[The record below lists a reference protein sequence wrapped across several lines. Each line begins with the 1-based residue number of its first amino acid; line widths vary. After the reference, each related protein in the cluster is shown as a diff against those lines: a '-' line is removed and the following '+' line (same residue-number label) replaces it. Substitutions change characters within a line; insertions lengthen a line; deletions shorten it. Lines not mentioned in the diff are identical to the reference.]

1 MNLELLK
8 NHSPKQLL
16 IFKNAHIIDPAQGI
30 DSIGTLL
37 VQDKKI
43 LAIELGQNYESMQN
57 DAIVIDVSN
66 KLICPGIVNLQN
78 YIPKLT
84 KESVKELGNEAAAAG
99 ITSLLIMPTAP
110 QIIDNVILLEWLNY
124 TAEQYS
130 AVNLLP
136 AAALTK
142 EAKSELMNDYG
153 LLKNAGAIALSDG
166 QNTIGNSAIMRQL
179 MLYARD
185 FNLPIL
191 HQPQDKN
198 LALHNGAPFEAAE
211 GQLASWLGLTT
222 SPKEAE
228 IIGLERDL
236 RLASMTQTRYHAM
249 NISCNASCKALE
261 RAKSDNQNI
270 SAAASIAHLSFNQ
283 NDIGNFS
290 TNYKYHP
297 PLRAEEERQA
307 LVASLNNGTIDAIS
321 CAPNKLSKYS
331 SPEIF
336 SHAPFASMNLQSLL
350 PLSLRL
356 YHAEALPLSTIIA
369 ALTCN
374 PAKILGI
381 NAGTLRREHSADFLI
396 VDLYE
401 PWQIEGRAVQ
411 GKVQASF
418 VNGKLI
424 FA

>member
-1 MNLELLK
+1 MKLELLK

-16 IFKNAHIIDPAQGI
+16 LFKNAHIVDPAQGI
-30 DSIGTLL
+30 DAIGTLL
-37 VQDKKI
+37 VKDGKI
-43 LAIELGQNYESMQN
+43 LDIELGHISESIDN
-57 DAIVIDVSN
+57 DAIIIDASN
-66 KLICPGIVNLQN
+66 KLICPGIINLQT
-78 YIPKLT
+78 YLPKLT
-84 KESVKELGNEAAAAG
+84 KEAVADLGSEAAAAG
-99 ITSLLIMPTAP
+99 ITSLLIMPHAP
-110 QIIDNVILLEWLNY
+110 QIIDDVILLEWLNY
-124 TAEQYS
+124 TAKQYS
-130 AVNLLP
+130 VVNLLP

-142 EAKSELMNDYG
+142 KAKSELMNDYG

-166 QNTIGNSAIMRQL
+166 ANTVDNSAIMRQL

-198 LALHNGAPFEAAE
+198 LALHNDRPFDAAE

-236 RLASMTQTRYHAM
+236 RLAAMTKARYHAM
-249 NISCNASCKALE
+249 NISCGESCEALK

-270 SAAASIAHLSFNQ
+270 SAATSIAHLSFNQ

-290 TNYKYHP
+290 TDYKYHP
-297 PLRAEEERQA
+297 PLRAEEDREA
-307 LVASLNNGTIDAIS
+307 LVSALSDGTIDTIV
-321 CAPNKLSKYS
+321 CAPNKLNDYS
-331 SPEIF
+331 EPAVF
-336 SHAPFASMNLQSLL
+336 STAPLSSMSLKNLL

-356 YHAEALPLSTIIA
+356 YHAQALPISTIIA

-381 NAGTLRREHSADFLI
+381 DAGTLRRDHSADFLI
-396 VDLYE
+396 IDLFE